1 MIYTM
6 ITGASGGI
14 GKSFAQKA
22 TDFEK
27 NAGLNGAKMFV
38 TFGVDKADAVVKR
51 GYKGMMKGKPVVYH
65 GKVTYGFNIF
75 TRLMSRKVSR
85 NIACKV
91 N

>member
-51 GYKGMMKGKPVVYH
+51 GYKGLMKGKPVVYH
-65 GKVTYGFNIF
+65 GKVTYGFNILQDLC
-75 TRLMSRKVSR
+75 REKLVV
-85 NIACKV
+85 I
-91 N
+91 